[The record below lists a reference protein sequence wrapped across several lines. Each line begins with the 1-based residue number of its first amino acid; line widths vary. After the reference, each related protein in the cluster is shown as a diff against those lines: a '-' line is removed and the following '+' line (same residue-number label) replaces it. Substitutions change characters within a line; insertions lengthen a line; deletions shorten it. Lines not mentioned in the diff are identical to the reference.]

1 MLGHK
6 ANLSKFKK
14 IEILSSIFSNHN
26 AMRFKIKYK
35 KKKKKLKKY
44 QHVVGE
50 LKQYVTKQPMNYIR
64 NQRTPRDK

>member
-1 MLGHK
+1 
-6 ANLSKFKK
+6 
-14 IEILSSIFSNHN
+14 
-26 AMRFKIKYK
+26 MRFKIKYK

-50 LKQYVTKQPMNYIR
+50 LKQYFTKQPMNYIR